1 MNKSISNIK
10 VFKETNVDLNYK
22 HYVVCNGCNEKL
34 TASWLTEDGSL
45 EVNPIMVGT
54 RKYCDQCKHEKQLQL
69 NKIKQ
74 LSKIRK
80 NPNCKECG
88 LPNSKGKQYCSDAC
102 FHKGVLRNK
111 KKNNHLT
118 RILINGLTKKDE
130 IKYYNDIIT
139 KVSSY
144 IELRKVDTMK
154 HKRSYGWVVKYCKPK
169 WMLSASERLNVIKK
183 EKEERDIQ
191 NLLEVEKLPYIK
203 RVIKTYYNTENTFRI
218 ECECTNGHI
227 LKRDVSKI
235 LKQKECTLC
244 RTEDIRNEKRIQKEL
259 QLEIR
264 LKEKTETKLIKELER
279 VNRVS
284 EFINSD
290 EYKKYNNWKQTP
302 ISFEYTWLRT
312 EGKVYLNEELKL
324 KLDKISYFIYKT
336 AGARCP
342 YPKKKGHRWCRHCE
356 LEKTNDNFRGKNI
369 CVDCSKIYRKENYY
383 EADKTKLKINYHTDP
398 MVKLHTLIRVYVL
411 SALKGKPKS
420 YRTKDILG
428 IEWNEFRDYIE
439 GMFEPWMN
447 WDNHGHGKGKWALQH
462 IIPKTYA
469 ETEDDIYRL
478 NYYKNL
484 MPMNFLD
491 NGALRD
497 RILRYQLNEWH
508 YDNCS
513 DLLDKYKNKIIES
526 MDDVNGYNIS
536 NDQNTIYNPFW

>member
-54 RKYCDQCKHEKQLQL
+54 RKYCDKCKSYLRKQA
-69 NKIKQ
+69 
-74 LSKIRK
+74 IRK

-88 LPNSKGKQYCSDAC
+88 NPNQKGKQFCSDKCA
-102 FHKGVLRNK
+102 HTNLLKRTAVKRAERITNKNTIKKSIHNEIVEYYKVLVN
-111 KKNNHLT
+111 
-118 RILINGLTKKDE
+118 E
-130 IKYYNDIIT
+130 
-139 KVSSY
+139 VSSLEQLY
-144 IELRKVDTMK
+144 ELDLSKKQYKKARPWILK
-154 HKRSYGWVVKYCKPK
+154 HCGRPN
-169 WMLSASERLNVIKK
+169 WMLSVSERLNVIKK

-191 NLLEVEKLPYIK
+191 NLIEVEKLPYIK
-203 RVIKTYYNTENTFRI
+203 RVIKTYYNTENNFRI

-244 RTEDIRNEKRIQKEL
+244 RTEDLRNEKQIQKEL

-264 LKEKTETKLIKELER
+264 LKEKTETKLTKELER

-312 EGKVYLNEELKL
+312 GGKVYLNEELKL

-369 CVDCSKIYRKENYY
+369 CIECSKIYRKENYY
-383 EADKTKLKINYHTDP
+383 EVDKAKWKINYHTDP
-398 MVKLHTLIRVYVL
+398 MVKLHTLVKVYVT

-439 GMFEPWMN
+439 VMFEPWMN
-447 WDNHGHGKGKWALQH
+447 WDNHGHGKGKWVLQH

-484 MPMNFLD
+484 MPMDFSD
-491 NGALRD
+491 NGALHD

-508 YDNCS
+508 YNNCS
-513 DLLDKYKNKIIES
+513 DFLDKYKNRIIES
-526 MDDVNGYNIS
+526 MDDINGYNIS
-536 NDQNTIYNPFW
+536 NEQNTIYNPFW